1 MRAGEA
7 GGDPSWGGGRVGSP
21 GLPFVA
27 FPSSALAAPHQGPT
41 RWKPGNRLRFLMPSD
56 LEPCLH
62 TRFFQFITGKHSII
76 SMLALGLG
84 RTEFSSARSTP
95 NEHFKSL
102 ASPECRLIKNFY
114 IFIIK
119 IGAGIQIVLT
129 DVIGH
134 ARLWSPG
141 QERDNGRFNS
151 GGGLKFL
158 FAHGPNLYHL

>member
-1 MRAGEA
+1 MGTLRGV
-7 GGDPSWGGGRVGSP
+7 GGAGSP
-21 GLPFVA
+21 GWGAPGFLLYLSL
-27 FPSSALAAPHQGPT
+27 SSALAAPHQGPM
-41 RWKPGNRLRFLMPSD
+41 RWKPGNRLHFLMPND

-76 SMLALGLG
+76 RMLALSLG
-84 RTEFSSARSTP
+84 HTEFSSACSTP

-102 ASPECRLIKNFY
+102 ASPECRLIKIFY

-141 QERDNGRFNS
+141 QERDNGCFNS
-151 GGGLKFL
+151 GVGLRFL

>member
-1 MRAGEA
+1 METLRGV
-7 GGDPSWGGGRVGSP
+7 GGGRGAP
-21 GLPFVA
+21 GFLLYLSL
-27 FPSSALAAPHQGPT
+27 SSALAAPHQDPT

-76 SMLALGLG
+76 RMLALGLG
-84 RTEFSSARSTP
+84 HTEFSSARSTP
-95 NEHFKSL
+95 SEHFKSL
-102 ASPECRLIKNFY
+102 ASPECRLIKKFY

-141 QERDNGRFNS
+141 QERDNGCFNS
-151 GGGLKFL
+151 EAGSSFCL
-158 FAHGPNLYHL
+158 HMGPICTIYD